1 MRTKDIKHGET
12 GVEVTVTRGDL
23 KTGGDN
29 GVLVTISTDMSGM
42 DVNEVLRVRL
52 RLKEDGTLSV
62 HVVENTTGQPHG
74 VREVKSKSEYP
85 KYVKMLAE
93 GHEARGD
100 WHVARVL
107 KALDKN
113 TTDNASITTG
123 GK

>member
-1 MRTKDIKHGET
+1 MRTKGISAET
-12 GVEVTVTRGDL
+12 GIEVTVTRDDL
-23 KTGGDN
+23 ETGGDN
-29 GVLVTISTDMSGM
+29 GVLVTISTDMSGISL
-42 DVNEVLRVRL
+42 NELITMRL

-62 HVVENTTGQPHG
+62 LVIENTTGQFFG
-74 VREVKSKSEYP
+74 VRELRSKSEYP

-100 WHVARVL
+100 WHVARAL
-107 KALDKN
+107 RSLDKN

>member
-1 MRTKDIKHGET
+1 MRTKGISAET
-12 GVEVTVTRGDL
+12 GIEVTVTRDDL
-23 KTGGDN
+23 ETGGDN
-29 GVLVTISTDMSGM
+29 GVLVTISTDMSGISL
-42 DVNEVLRVRL
+42 NELITVRL

-62 HVVENTTGQPHG
+62 LVIENTTGQFLG

-85 KYVKMLAE
+85 EYVKMLAE

-100 WHVARVL
+100 WHIARAL